1 MCVRTE
7 NLWVIELREL
17 ERNLWV
23 TEFFFFFFNV
33 TKHCNFV
40 NIIRVN

>member
-1 MCVRTE
+1 MRE
-7 NLWVIELREL
+7 IDRESQRELREL

-23 TEFFFFFFNV
+23 TIFFFFNI
-33 TKHCNFV
+33 TKHCNFF